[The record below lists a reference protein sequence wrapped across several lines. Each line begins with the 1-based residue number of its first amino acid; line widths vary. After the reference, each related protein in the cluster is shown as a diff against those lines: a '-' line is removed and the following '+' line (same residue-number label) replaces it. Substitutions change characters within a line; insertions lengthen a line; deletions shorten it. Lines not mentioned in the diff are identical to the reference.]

1 MSSAPFLNRIANS
14 GNNSRRVRRLPFVRI
29 GRARTNPTISQ
40 ILGAIKRETITA
52 ATAMRSSS
60 GSMEAGMNISQ
71 RASRSLESVG
81 AAIRTATSVAEALAV
96 QADEMRD
103 ASQRVTENMASTSA
117 AVGQNAAAASEMRS
131 TTQHV
136 MQAMVPV
143 SAAAAN
149 NTATAQKVATSASQL
164 ADGVLLIES
173 TVKAL
178 HEQAKGLRNLAAQFT
193 VESHGEQVGLRHERR
208 PVANRLKPQVAQP
221 KVARQP
227 LLESVE
233 LF

>member
-1 MSSAPFLNRIANS
+1 
-14 GNNSRRVRRLPFVRI
+14 
-29 GRARTNPTISQ
+29 
-40 ILGAIKRETITA
+40 
-52 ATAMRSSS
+52 
-60 GSMEAGMNISQ
+60 MNISQ

-173 TVKAL
+173 TV
-178 HEQAKGLRNLAAQFT
+178 
-193 VESHGEQVGLRHERR
+193 
-208 PVANRLKPQVAQP
+208 
-221 KVARQP
+221 
-227 LLESVE
+227 
-233 LF
+233 

>member
-1 MSSAPFLNRIANS
+1 
-14 GNNSRRVRRLPFVRI
+14 
-29 GRARTNPTISQ
+29 
-40 ILGAIKRETITA
+40 
-52 ATAMRSSS
+52 
-60 GSMEAGMNISQ
+60 MEAGMNISQ

-143 SAAAAN
+143 SAAAN

-193 VESHGEQVGLRHERR
+193 VESHGEQAGLRHERR

>member
-1 MSSAPFLNRIANS
+1 
-14 GNNSRRVRRLPFVRI
+14 
-29 GRARTNPTISQ
+29 
-40 ILGAIKRETITA
+40 
-52 ATAMRSSS
+52 
-60 GSMEAGMNISQ
+60 MEAGMNISQ

-173 TVKAL
+173 TV
-178 HEQAKGLRNLAAQFT
+178 
-193 VESHGEQVGLRHERR
+193 
-208 PVANRLKPQVAQP
+208 
-221 KVARQP
+221 
-227 LLESVE
+227 
-233 LF
+233 